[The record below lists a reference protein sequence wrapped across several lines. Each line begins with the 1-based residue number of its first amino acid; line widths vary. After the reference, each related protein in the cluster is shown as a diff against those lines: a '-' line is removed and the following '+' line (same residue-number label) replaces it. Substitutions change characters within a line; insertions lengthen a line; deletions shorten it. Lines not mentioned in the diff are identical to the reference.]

1 MKKQDLIT
9 IPAYDTPNGIDAFTY
24 LSELCQIGLEKRYTP
39 VPAEVQNRLNYESD
53 IIKNAGFADYF
64 LIVWDIIRFAKS
76 QGIMVGPGR
85 GSAAGSIV
93 LYALGV
99 TNIEPIR
106 RSLMFERFINPE
118 SVCIPDITI
127 DIAPDGYQ
135 KVIDYTVEKYGSE
148 QYTEL
153 SKKIS
158 FAVLSE
164 LDVIAGT
171 VNLIKRTRGI
181 DIDLENIDYNCK
193 EVYDLISSGN
203 TEDVFLLED
212 EAAQVFMQG
221 LNPDSMEEIIAG
233 ITLYRPGV
241 MAEAQK
247 YIRGKKDP
255 EIIAY
260 KHPLLK
266 QTLGVT
272 YGCILYQEQV
282 MEILQNLT
290 GCSLGKANIMRRSIN
305 RKGSEQAEAERRNF
319 IYGSAD
325 GEIPG
330 CIRNGIDEKTAI
342 SIFGDISSAGI
353 LTFNK
358 AHAAAYALVAYQM
371 AYLKTFYNREYMEA
385 AENENIPFRLH

>member
-1 MKKQDLIT
+1 MKKTDLIT
-9 IPAYDTPNGIDAFTY
+9 IPTYDTPNGKNAFMY
-24 LSELCQIGLEKRYTP
+24 LAELCQSGLGKRYTP
-39 VPAEVQNRLNYESD
+39 ITEEAQNRLNHELD
-53 IIKNAGFADYF
+53 IIKNVGFADYF

-76 QGIMVGPGR
+76 RDIMVGPGR
-85 GSAAGSIV
+85 GSAAGSIAF
-93 LYALGV
+93 YSLGV
-99 TNIEPIR
+99 TNIDPIR
-106 RSLMFERFINPE
+106 YSLMFERFINPE

-164 LDVIAGT
+164 LDVIKST
-171 VNLIKRTRGI
+171 VNLIKKTRGI

-255 EIIAY
+255 AIIAY

-290 GCSLGKANIMRRSIN
+290 GCSLGKADIMRRSIN
-305 RKGSEQAEAERRNF
+305 RKGSEQAETERKNF

-342 SIFGDISSAGI
+342 SIFDDISSAGI

-371 AYLKTFYNREYMEA
+371 AYLKTFYNREYMETV
-385 AENENIPFRLH
+385 ENENIPFRLY